1 MANYGEISITVIT
14 EKQALPK
21 LNYLNLLNKVSALIP
36 GDLITEFRNKAC
48 LNYLILLHINF
59 GDYGLPIGRDNIFAV
74 IRYGRRFIP
83 YLPMERFQNFINLVN
98 EKKLAPVLSPPGQKS
113 VPGN

>member
-14 EKQALPK
+14 EKQALPE

-74 IRYGRRFIP
+74 IRRQQIYP
-83 YLPMERFQNFINLVN
+83 
-98 EKKLAPVLSPPGQKS
+98 LSPYGAFPEFHQS
-113 VPGN
+113 CE